1 MILYLIGGLGADE
14 RVFKDLKLN
23 CETKSIKWIE
33 PLRNESLSSYA
44 TRLVSQINQNEKF
57 GILGVSFGGIV
68 AIELANICKP
78 EVLILVSSIETDDQ
92 LPLKYLDYLKIG
104 LLNLIPD
111 ALIKPPRFVLGYLFG
126 AKNKKLIYQIIND
139 TNPRFI
145 KWALIQIVT
154 WKNQSNQFKPFR
166 IHGSNDKLI
175 PLKGQAIQ
183 IENGSHF
190 MIVDK
195 AAEISEIIN
204 EYLEALNDLD

>member
-14 RVFKDLKLN
+14 RVFNDLKLN

-92 LPLKYLDYLKIG
+92 LPLKYLDFLKIA
-104 LLNLIPD
+104 LLKLIPE
-111 ALIKPPRFVLGYLFG
+111 AFIKPPHFVLVYLFG
-126 AKNKKLIYQIIND
+126 AKNKKLLYQIIND
-139 TNPRFI
+139 TNPKFI
-145 KWALIQIVT
+145 KWALLQIVT

-175 PLKGQAIQ
+175 PLNGQAIQ
-183 IENGSHF
+183 IENGGHF

-195 AAEISEIIN
+195 AAEISEVIN
-204 EYLEALNDLD
+204 EYLEA

>member
-44 TRLVSQINQNEKF
+44 TRLVSHINQNEKF

-68 AIELANICKP
+68 AIELAKICKP
-78 EVLILVSSIETDDQ
+78 EKLILVSSIETDDQ

-104 LLNLIPD
+104 LLNLID

-126 AKNKKLIYQIIND
+126 AKNKKLRYQIIND
-139 TNPRFI
+139 TNPKFI
-145 KWALIQIVT
+145 KWALLQIVL

-166 IHGSNDKLI
+166 IHGSNDKLF

-183 IENGSHF
+183 IENGGHF